1 MNMKMRG
8 LSFFLAIMF
17 LLFTAGCA
25 SMQGHEGAAVGAG
38 AGAATGAVAGA
49 LIGKGAGAVV
59 VGSLLGALAGGAVG
73 HYAYDQ
79 KKSRQETARA
89 YNYGDSQGMVLRI
102 ESVSISPGEVSPGGE
117 VQLSMTY
124 AVLTPGQA
132 SNTVITEIRE
142 ITHLGQ
148 IVGKPQ
154 VQVTRPNGTFTS
166 TVPLRL
172 PVDAARG
179 EYRVK
184 SVVESGGASDVREN
198 RFTVR

>member
-17 LLFTAGCA
+17 VLCTAGCA

-59 VGSLLGALAGGAVG
+59 VGGLLGALAGGAVG

-79 KKSRQETARA
+79 KKSREQTAKD

-102 ESVSISPGEVSPGGE
+102 ESVSVSPAEVSPGGE

-124 AVLTPGQA
+124 AVLTPGQT
-132 SNTVITEIRE
+132 SNTRITEIRE

-154 VQVTRPNGTFTS
+154 VQVSRPNGTFTS

-172 PVDAARG
+172 PADAARG
-179 EYRVK
+179 EYIVK
-184 SVVESGGASDVREN
+184 SVVESAGSGDVREN
-198 RFTVR
+198 RFMVR

>member
-1 MNMKMRG
+1 MNIKKRG
-8 LSFFLAIMF
+8 LSLLLAII
-17 LLFTAGCA
+17 LAVYTAGCA
-25 SMQGHEGAAVGAG
+25 SMEGHEGAAVGAG

-79 KKSRQETARA
+79 KKSREQTAKD

-102 ESVSISPGEVSPGGE
+102 ESVSVSPTEVSPGGE

-132 SNTVITEIRE
+132 SNTPITEIRE

-154 VQVTRPNGTFTS
+154 VQVSHPNGTFTS

-172 PVDAARG
+172 PAEAARG
-179 EYRVK
+179 EYIVK
-184 SVVESGGASDVREN
+184 SVVESVGTSDVREN
-198 RFTVR
+198 RFMVR

>member
-1 MNMKMRG
+1 MGLKRLRALILNREIVMKMKTRG
-8 LSFFLAIMF
+8 LSLLLAIT
-17 LLFTAGCA
+17 LAVFTAGCA

-79 KKSRQETARA
+79 KKSREETAKE

-132 SNTVITEIRE
+132 RNTSITEIRE

-172 PVDAARG
+172 PADAARG
-179 EYRVK
+179 
-184 SVVESGGASDVREN
+184 STG
-198 RFTVR
+198 

>member
-8 LSFFLAIMF
+8 LSFFLAIV
-17 LLFTAGCA
+17 LAVYTAGCA

-59 VGSLLGALAGGAVG
+59 VGSLLGALAGGAIG

-79 KKSRQETARA
+79 KKTREQTAKD

-102 ESVSISPGEVSPGGE
+102 ENVSVSPTDISPGGE

-124 AVLTPGQA
+124 AVLTSGQER
-132 SNTVITEIRE
+132 NTRITEIRE
-142 ITHLGQ
+142 ITHQGQ

-154 VQVTRPNGTFTS
+154 VQVSRANGTFTS
-166 TVPLRL
+166 TVPLRM
-172 PVDAARG
+172 PAGAARG
-179 EYRVK
+179 EYIVR
-184 SVVESGGASDVREN
+184 SVVESAGASDVREN
-198 RFTVR
+198 RFMVR

>member
-1 MNMKMRG
+1 MNIKKRG
-8 LSFFLAIMF
+8 LSLLLAII
-17 LLFTAGCA
+17 LAVYTAGCA
-25 SMQGHEGAAVGAG
+25 SMEGHEGAAVGAG

-79 KKSRQETARA
+79 KKSREQTAKD

-102 ESVSISPGEVSPGGE
+102 ESVSVSPTEVSPGGE

-132 SNTVITEIRE
+132 SNTPITEIRE

-154 VQVTRPNGTFTS
+154 VQASRPNGTFTS

-172 PVDAARG
+172 PAGAARG
-179 EYRVK
+179 EYIVK
-184 SVVESGGASDVREN
+184 SVVESAGGGDVREN
-198 RFTVR
+198 RFMVR